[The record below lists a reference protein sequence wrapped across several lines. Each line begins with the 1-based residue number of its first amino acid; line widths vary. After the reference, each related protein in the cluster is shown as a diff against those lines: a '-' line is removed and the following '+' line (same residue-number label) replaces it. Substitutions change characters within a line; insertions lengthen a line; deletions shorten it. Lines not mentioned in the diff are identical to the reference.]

1 MHTYEG
7 LFLLEPTVAAKE
19 WDKAMGEIQRI
30 IQKAN
35 AQMVANNKWGER
47 KLAYAVRGHK
57 RGTYLLAY
65 VKSDSD
71 GIAQI
76 RRECELSDIILRVLF
91 LRFEGPIKP
100 VAAPQELPVAEES
113 WSGGRRDYGRRRE

>member
-1 MHTYEG
+1 MRTYEG
-7 LFLLEPTVAAKE
+7 LFLLEPTIAAKE

-30 IQKAN
+30 VQKAS
-35 AQMVANNKWGER
+35 AELVTSNKWGER
-47 KLAYAVRGHK
+47 KLAYPVHGHK

-65 VKSDSD
+65 VKAETA

-76 RRECELSDIILRVLF
+76 RRDCELSDIVLRALF

-100 VAAPQELPVAEES
+100 VAAPQELPTIEES
-113 WSGGRRDYGRRRE
+113 WSGGRRDFDRRR